1 MRAPDARITLCPPAE
16 ASPDGTPSLLRQC
29 QQCGQPFTP
38 QRDEWECPDCI
49 QEWREY
55 LALRRELA
63 YPGVWM

>member
-1 MRAPDARITLCPPAE
+1 MWAAVH
-16 ASPDGTPSLLRQC
+16 
-29 QQCGQPFTP
+29 TP
-38 QRDEWECPDCI
+38 QGDEWECPDCI